1 MVSARAPSRR
11 DVERTTSRR
20 ARACA
25 PPDASMLPELRL
37 PQAPAP
43 RGASFSPYV
52 TRRSPPAPYARA
64 ERTAGSS
71 AVPRAGRDAAV
82 PRRYLH
88 RHLVVTGKPEP
99 YLRRHCLPAGEHRA
113 GRPPLPPSR
122 QARPSTSTPSRP
134 TTSHPSLG
142 PAKAQA
148 LAHCPAQRP
157 PRRHPKPPRPS
168 PLAAAARPRRRPLRP
183 NFGHHRVL
191 GEHVVEH
198 HHLPGRMR
206 PRSRRNPAS
215 RTAKLV

>member
-1 MVSARAPSRR
+1 VPALACPYRLGICARL
-11 DVERTTSRR
+11 
-20 ARACA
+20 
-25 PPDASMLPELRL
+25 PPKASTPPEPRL
-37 PQAPAP
+37 PQTPAP
-43 RGASFSPYV
+43 RGASFSPRA
-52 TRRSPPAPYARA
+52 TRRPPPALYARA
-64 ERTAGSS
+64 ERTVGSS
-71 AVPRAGRDAAV
+71 AVPRASLDAVV
-82 PRRYLH
+82 PRRHLR
-88 RHLVVTGKPEP
+88 RHPVVTGESAP

-157 PRRHPKPPRPS
+157 PRCHPKPQRSS
-168 PLAAAARPRRRPLRP
+168 PPAAAARPRRRPLRP

-198 HHLPGRMR
+198 HHLPGRMH